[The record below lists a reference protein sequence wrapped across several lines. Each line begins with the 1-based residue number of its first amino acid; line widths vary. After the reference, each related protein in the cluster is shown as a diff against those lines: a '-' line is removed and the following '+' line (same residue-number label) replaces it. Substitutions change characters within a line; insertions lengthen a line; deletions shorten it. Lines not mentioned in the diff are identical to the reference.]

1 VSALAVLLR
10 EKPVRGIFTSSGG
23 VGLLSPLLAACTS
36 PTYSQLAYEICLC
49 IWQLSFHPAA
59 VQAMSTT
66 GERLCKQETGLQ
78 LSNWEGGR
86 GHFSW
91 PKWWAG
97 QRIAVSR

>member
-1 VSALAVLLR
+1 MLLR

-66 GERLCKQETGLQ
+66 GRRGCTGKWQAQLARWWVGLGGGGWPLCP
-78 LSNWEGGR
+78 R
-86 GHFSW
+86 G
-91 PKWWAG
+91 
-97 QRIAVSR
+97 